1 MIAEHVHQYP
11 RRIRWSV
18 ELFCTVVVTLATVR
32 FGRDLLLW
40 LWSLPAVA
48 AVPFPRMA
56 FMLAILRVL
65 HDSVSDPKAYTE
77 ATSLLPGLG
86 WLALALL
93 LTLLLRNSLPT
104 VRTSARGMLVEFS
117 GSWLPI
123 PWESIRTIKVTED
136 ASAERFVLLAETDR
150 QQLTGWH
157 RFYSFMYGLR
167 FRRGFLITSWI
178 NDFDRLIKTLL
189 NETDRIARV
198 LDVAKPTQLQEE
210 ASSAFFRFIL
220 GPTSFFSQRTK
231 AEAAVA
237 AAPAPAPTTGD
248 ALLGTYPPRINALI
262 TWSTRVLLLFA
273 VLRYLIGWMMFLAL
287 VFPYLRTL
295 PGFNRLNLFQAQLAA
310 PWWVLVSAHLMLL
323 AVFGVV
329 VMLRQFL
336 PDLEARNEGLAV
348 RRAGRWHVV
357 PWARIRAM
365 KVTEFSEDSQAV
377 LIQTRGALPFVARFS
392 SLLYDGSFAPGIL
405 VTSAL
410 STFEEFMKRVVLE
423 VTRHQDVSQAEESPI
438 LQDEARSPLLMLS
451 FSAGPAIDKLVE
463 EGREDART
471 RLFDTQMLLHAA
483 RPMIALALV
492 PALIVFAGR
501 AVQQSILPDA
511 RLIIG
516 MLFLFV
522 LSMLEWPV
530 ICLAAQM
537 LDDATGGGE
546 EGARPFYLYPTVQLP
561 RVLPLLGALLVTLLG
576 IPYLPVLLWIGA
588 IVWSFLL
595 AAGLWESMYQWR
607 GGQLLA
613 GGLLPAVFQLLIL
626 LSYLIAL

>member
-18 ELFCTVVVTLATVR
+18 ELFCAVVVTLATMR

-40 LWSLPAVA
+40 MWSLPSVA
-48 AVPFPRMA
+48 AVPFPRMG
-56 FMLAILRVL
+56 FMLSILRVL
-65 HDSVSDPKAYTE
+65 RASVADPAAYNRE
-77 ATSLLPGLG
+77 TSLLPALGL
-86 WLALALL
+86 LALALL

-104 VRTSARGMLVEFS
+104 VRTSARGVLVEFS

-123 PWESIRTIKVTED
+123 PWENIRTIKVTED

-150 QQLTGWH
+150 KQLTGWH
-157 RFYSFMYGLR
+157 RFYSFIYGLR

-210 ASSAFFRFIL
+210 ASSAFFRFVL

-231 AEAAVA
+231 EEAAAVA
-237 AAPAPAPTTGD
+237 VPAPAPSRGD
-248 ALLGTYPPRINALI
+248 VLLGTYPRRISSLI
-262 TWSTRVLLLFA
+262 LWGTRVLLLFA
-273 VLRYLIGWMMFLAL
+273 FLRYIIGWMMFLAL
-287 VFPYLRTL
+287 MFPALRAL
-295 PGFNRLNLFQAQLAA
+295 PVFNRLSLFQGQLAA
-310 PWWVLVSAHLMLL
+310 PWWVLVSTHLMVL

-329 VMLRQFL
+329 VMLRQVL
-336 PDLEARNEGLAV
+336 PDLEARTEGLAV
-348 RRAGRWHVV
+348 RRAGRWHIV
-357 PWARIRAM
+357 PWARIQAM
-365 KVTEFSEDSQAV
+365 KVTELSEDNQIV
-377 LIQTRGALPFVARFS
+377 LIQARGGLPWMARFN
-392 SLLYDGSFAPGIL
+392 SLFYDGSFAPGIL

-423 VTRHQDVSQAEESPI
+423 VTRHQEASTAADSPI

-451 FSAGPAIDKLVE
+451 FSAGPAIDTLVE
-463 EGREDART
+463 ESREDART
-471 RLFDTQMLLHAA
+471 KLFDTQMLFHVAK
-483 RPMIALALV
+483 PMIALALV

-501 AVQQSILPDA
+501 AIQQSILPDA

-530 ICLAAQM
+530 ICLAAQL

-576 IPYLPVLLWIGA
+576 IPYLPVLLWLGA
-588 IVWSFLL
+588 IVWAFLL
-595 AAGLWESMYQWR
+595 AAGLWEALYQWR

>member
-1 MIAEHVHQYP
+1 MIAEHVHRYP

-18 ELFCTVVVTLATVR
+18 ELFCTVVVILAAVR

-40 LWSLPAVA
+40 LWSLPPVA
-48 AVPFPRMA
+48 AVPFPRIP
-56 FMLAILRVL
+56 FLLSILRVL
-65 HDSVSDPKAYTE
+65 RSSVDDPAAYKE
-77 ATSLLPGLG
+77 AISLLPGLG

-150 QQLTGWH
+150 KQLTGWH
-157 RFYSFMYGLR
+157 RMYSLIYGLR

-210 ASSAFFRFIL
+210 ASSAFFRFVL
-220 GPTSFFSQRTK
+220 GPTTFFSQRTK
-231 AEAAVA
+231 EETAAVV
-237 AAPAPAPTTGD
+237 AAPAPINNDVLP
-248 ALLGTYPPRINALI
+248 GTYPRRIDSLI
-262 TWSTRVLLLFA
+262 TWGTRVVLIIA
-273 VLRYLIGWMMFLAL
+273 VLRYIIGWMMFLAL
-287 VFPYLRTL
+287 MFPYLRTL
-295 PGFNRLNLFQAQLAA
+295 PVFNRLNLFQGQLAA
-310 PWWVLVSAHLMLL
+310 PWWVLISTHLMLL
-323 AVFGVV
+323 VVLGVV
-329 VMLRQFL
+329 AVLRQFL
-336 PDLEARNEGLAV
+336 PALEARNEGLAV
-348 RRAGRWHVV
+348 RRAGRWQVV
-357 PWARIRAM
+357 PWARIKAM

-377 LIQTRGALPFVARFS
+377 LIQTRGRLPWTARFS
-392 SLLYDGSFAPGIL
+392 SFLYDGSFAPGIL

-423 VTRHQDVSQAEESPI
+423 VTRHQEASTPDEAHI
-438 LQDEARSPLLMLS
+438 LQDEARSPLLLLS
-451 FSAGPAIDKLVE
+451 FSAGPAIDKLIE
-463 EGREDART
+463 ESREDART
-471 RLFDTQMLLHAA
+471 KLFDTQMLIHAA

-492 PALIVFAGR
+492 PALIVLAGR
-501 AVQQSILPDA
+501 TLQQSLVPDVP
-511 RLIIG
+511 LIIG
-516 MLFLFV
+516 MVFLFV

-530 ICLAAQM
+530 ICLAAQL

-561 RVLPLLGALLVTLLG
+561 RVLPLLGALLMTLLG
-576 IPYLPVLLWIGA
+576 VPYLPVLLWLGA

-595 AAGLWESMYQWR
+595 AAGLWESLYQWR

-613 GGLLPAVFQLLIL
+613 GGLLPSVFQLLIL
-626 LSYLIAL
+626 LAYLIAL